1 MTSLIPKA
9 RDAGLLVQE
18 LPDELLIYDTVRSQT
33 HCLNATAA
41 LVWRHCDGERT
52 VAGLASKVAP
62 DLSPEDGE
70 ALVLEALAQL
80 AERHLLD
87 EPVAPAAVE
96 GRLSR
101 RKILGIGF
109 AVGLA
114 VRVQKQSFLRFWPW
128 RARSVAAVCFGS
140 RPRCNAAPR
149 RSSNSL
155 APWCLSSVW
164 ESGIRLAVS

>member
-87 EPVAPAAVE
+87 EPVAPAAIE

-114 VRVQKQSFLRFWPW
+114 VPMVESIVSPPSALAQSGGGTTGATINGIP
-128 RARSVAAVCFGS
+128 GS
-140 RPRCNAAPR
+140 TGP
-149 RSSNSL
+149 
-155 APWCLSSVW
+155 
-164 ESGIRLAVS
+164 